1 MSQPRPDRN
10 TFLSVLPACA
20 DVAESMQ
27 HVKQIQHDIIEGG
40 FEFDIVV
47 GIALMDMYAKC
58 KNMDI
63 ARKLFDKMPKRD
75 LVLWS
80 AMIVGYAQSGDYTHE
95 ALTFFNKMLL
105 EGFVPDL
112 ITMSSVLRACAHL
125 AALQQGKAIHGWI
138 IRSELKVDSFVA
150 TALIDMYAKC
160 GSL

>member
-1 MSQPRPDRN
+1 
-10 TFLSVLPACA
+10 V
-20 DVAESMQ
+20 
-27 HVKQIQHDIIEGG
+27 
-40 FEFDIVV
+40 
-47 GIALMDMYAKC
+47 DMYTKC
-58 KNMDI
+58 KNMEI
-63 ARKLFDKMPKRD
+63 ARKLFDKIPKRD

-80 AMIVGYAQSGDYTHE
+80 TMIVGYAQSGDYTHE